1 MQHHRRA
8 TNGGPPAFNRG
19 WNLEAQGVDMAQKGS
34 TVAAAVAALFIAAS
48 IFIPLHT
55 AQAGE
60 SLWGANY
67 FPNVPLTTQDGKVVH
82 FYDDLLKGKIV
93 AVDLIYTHCY
103 DACPL
108 ETARLAQVQK
118 LLGDRVGKD
127 IFFYSISIDPE
138 RDTPAELKAYAEKFH
153 AGPSW
158 LFLTGKPEDIELI
171 SKKLGLYSPNW
182 DRDGH
187 APDLMVGNVPTG
199 QWMRNAATDN
209 PRFLAIMIGDVVSN
223 WKGHKPETTKSYAE
237 AGALHLDKGQYIFA
251 TQCAACH
258 SIGHG
263 DKVGPDLLGVTNV
276 RDRTWL
282 TRYIATPDKVLN
294 EKDPIATALFDK
306 YKPVNMPNLRLG
318 TEDVAVLISFL
329 EAQTK
334 DHAMPEAGMGDMK
347 MDHSAM
353 KMDHKQ

>member
-1 MQHHRRA
+1 MR
-8 TNGGPPAFNRG
+8 
-19 WNLEAQGVDMAQKGS
+19 WKSSMNL
-34 TVAAAVAALFIAAS
+34 AAVAALLLAVANILAVNAFAAD
-48 IFIPLHT
+48 IM
-55 AQAGE
+55 
-60 SLWGANY
+60 WGANY
-67 FPNVPLTTQDGKVVH
+67 FPNVPLITQDGTVVH

-93 AVDLIYTHCY
+93 AIDLIYTHCH

-171 SKKLGLYSPNW
+171 SKKLGLYSANW

-209 PRFLAIMIGDVVSN
+209 PRFLATMIGDVLTN

-237 AGALHLDKGQYIFA
+237 ARPLNLDKGQYIFA

-276 RDRTWL
+276 RDRAWL
-282 TRYIATPDKVLN
+282 TRYISTPDKVLS

-318 TEDVAVLISFL
+318 TSDVATLIAFL

-334 DHAMPEAGMGDMK
+334 AHSSPDESMGDMK
-347 MDHSAM
+347 MDHSGM
-353 KMDHKQ
+353 KMDHSAMNMEADKTK